1 MHGPPHDCKGKQKG
15 VDCTDGSTPY
25 ASPVQASDVNLYGT
39 TYDGGANYKS
49 CSGGCGTIFTI
60 TTAGTLTTLYN
71 FCSQPECAD
80 GSPPEG
86 GLVQDTSGSF
96 FTVRPTTAGLWATA
110 RYTFCP

>member
-25 ASPVQASDVNLYGT
+25 ASPVQASDGNLYGT

-71 FCSQPECAD
+71 FCSNRSALT
-80 GSPPEG
+80 G
-86 GLVQDTSGSF
+86 
-96 FTVRPTTAGLWATA
+96 VRQKVDWCKTPAAA
-110 RYTFCP
+110 SSRYDLLRRDCG